1 MSNTILVKNFGVCGM
16 INQAIASIGA
26 IQLDAEHGLIV
37 MTPAELD
44 TERQAARRDEREA
57 IAQQVVSYSQCHAD
71 CDHRGVMDP
80 ETGDWPCTRKAG
92 CWCDDIAEHGDEL
105 ALEIRNRSKI

>member
-1 MSNTILVKNFGVCGM
+1 MPDRFDEHA
-16 INQAIASIGA
+16 AIAGEA
-26 IQLDAEHGLIV
+26 AGLRPEQWPGLAHLLRN
-37 MTPAELD
+37 T
-44 TERQAARRDEREA
+44 AAAEREA
-57 IAQQVVSYSQCHAD
+57 IAQQVVAYSQCHAD

-105 ALEIRNRSKI
+105 ALEIRNRSNI